1 MKTMILM
8 LANNTGRN
16 VRNLWKQY
24 PDRFACMFG
33 LTGWRNVPIP
43 YACDNGRF
51 IATTKN
57 KPWVEKQFAELLE
70 KSAGHTHPPIFVTTP
85 DVVADRDA
93 TLREWDKWTHPTSWF
108 MSYDFPRAF
117 VAQDGMTPDDV
128 PENAD
133 WVFIGGSQ
141 KWKRQNIYRFCRA
154 FENVHVGGIN
164 SSRGLWHCH
173 ESGAKSID
181 GTGWCRGD
189 KKQWIGLLQYLYRSQ
204 NALGEKQGRLFSM
217 YEADAMGARMDRKSI
232 QWLQAYCMP
241 KTHGDTPADSTETR
255 LIDESLAEII
265 EANKAAIR

>member
-1 MKTMILM
+1 MILM

-33 LTGWRNVPIP
+33 LTGFRSVPIP
-43 YACDNGRF
+43 YCCDNGRF

-57 KPWVEKQFAELLE
+57 KPWVEKQFAELME
-70 KSAGHTHPPIFVTTP
+70 KSAGHTHPPIFVT
-85 DVVADRDA
+85 
-93 TLREWDKWTHPTSWF
+93 
-108 MSYDFPRAF
+108 
-117 VAQDGMTPDDV
+117 TPDDV

-141 KWKRQNIYRFCRA
+141 KWKRQNIYRFCQA
-154 FENVHVGGIN
+154 FEKVHVGGIN
-164 SSRGLWHCH
+164 SPRGLWHCH
-173 ESGAKSID
+173 ESGATSID

-265 EANKAAIR
+265 EANNGKA

>member
-1 MKTMILM
+1 MMHAMILM

-33 LTGWRNVPIP
+33 LTGFRNVPIP
-43 YACDNGRF
+43 YCCDNGRF

-70 KSAGHTHPPIFVTTP
+70 KSAEHTHPPIFVTTP

-108 MSYDFPRAF
+108 MSYNFPRAF

-164 SSRGLWHCH
+164 SPRGLWHCH

-204 NALGEKQGRLFSM
+204 NALGEKQGRLFAM
-217 YEADAMGARMDRKSI
+217 YEADAMGARMDRKSV

-241 KTHGDTPADSTETR
+241 KTHGDTPVDSTETR
-255 LIDESLAEII
+255 LIDESLVEII
-265 EANKAAIR
+265 EANNGKA